1 MSVSGCLSPFAFWR
15 QGASAFSFAMC
26 ALLCWGALAL
36 GVALGSLQ
44 DNEPMHADESP
55 IVRGDAPRGLF
66 TPRWEEVQQTYGI
79 ERPRGSRSE
88 IYIHRVPPDYGILH
102 QPPWDRVVATP
113 DLWPDELID
122 DITCWFDDL
131 RGRWPDEEWWV
142 QRIHEA
148 SASSR
153 MTILQQVNYVL
164 ITRHDFQAFARN
176 PHGLMEL
183 GFRSPQLHTTVLP
196 HLINMPIIRTF
207 LAPLWTGLRSGLTLR
222 ASLNG
227 MALDHQLIAAESG
240 FYLSVY
246 WEGSPSLVSQIEHM
260 AISHTQQ
267 LHRHPT
273 IITGNLQRDIE
284 GALRARFPDLAQD
297 NFGTGLV
304 HLSYYLTEPVADPG
318 WEIRLV
324 IPVVED
330 DITPVILFKA
340 VLSTYEGLGAIYVPP
355 TLNKHIL
362 ITETGLDIVCGPQ
375 GELCACYHN
384 GFRLGFIQ
392 LEIADLDFISCWL
405 AEDDPLPGAPEVR
418 NMACES
424 RDQPRLGS
432 RAWARS

>member
-1 MSVSGCLSPFAFWR
+1 
-15 QGASAFSFAMC
+15 MC

-79 ERPRGSRSE
+79 ERPRGSRRE

-131 RGRWPDEEWWV
+131 RGRWPEEEWWV

-207 LAPLWTGLRSGLTLR
+207 LAPLWTGIQSGLTLR

-227 MALDHQLIAAESG
+227 MTLDHQLIAAESG
-240 FYLSVY
+240 F
-246 WEGSPSLVSQIEHM
+246 
-260 AISHTQQ
+260 
-267 LHRHPT
+267 
-273 IITGNLQRDIE
+273 
-284 GALRARFPDLAQD
+284 
-297 NFGTGLV
+297 
-304 HLSYYLTEPVADPG
+304 
-318 WEIRLV
+318 
-324 IPVVED
+324 
-330 DITPVILFKA
+330 
-340 VLSTYEGLGAIYVPP
+340 
-355 TLNKHIL
+355 
-362 ITETGLDIVCGPQ
+362 
-375 GELCACYHN
+375 
-384 GFRLGFIQ
+384 
-392 LEIADLDFISCWL
+392 
-405 AEDDPLPGAPEVR
+405 
-418 NMACES
+418 
-424 RDQPRLGS
+424 
-432 RAWARS
+432 

>member
-1 MSVSGCLSPFAFWR
+1 MTMSRCKLTSHPLYAGMPLVGCLLLVGKKCSRPMGLNVLGGQEVR
-15 QGASAFSFAMC
+15 FSSTGCHRIM
-26 ALLCWGALAL
+26 
-36 GVALGSLQ
+36 VSSTS
-44 DNEPMHADESP
+44 N
-55 IVRGDAPRGLF
+55 RGIGWWPRL
-66 TPRWEEVQQTYGI
+66 T
-79 ERPRGSRSE
+79 S
-88 IYIHRVPPDYGILH
+88 
-102 QPPWDRVVATP
+102 
-113 DLWPDELID
+113 LWPDELID
-122 DITCWFDDL
+122 DITGWFDDL
-131 RGRWPDEEWWV
+131 RSRWPDEKWWV

-183 GFRSPQLHTTVLP
+183 GFRNPQLHTTVLL

-207 LAPLWTGLRSGLTLR
+207 LVPLWTGIRSGLTPR

-227 MALDHQLIAAESG
+227 MTLDHQLIAAESG
-240 FYLSVY
+240 FYLSVS

-267 LHRHPT
+267 LHRHST
-273 IITGNLQRDIE
+273 IITGGYIHNGGTTVYILGGNRLIFSRKINLIGPNLQRDIE

-297 NFGTGLV
+297 NFDIGLV
-304 HLSYYLTEPVADPG
+304 HLSYYLTEPVADFG

-330 DITPVILFKA
+330 DTTPVILFKA

-355 TLNKHIL
+355 TINKHIL

-375 GELCACYHN
+375 GDVCL
-384 GFRLGFIQ
+384 
-392 LEIADLDFISCWL
+392 
-405 AEDDPLPGAPEVR
+405 LPQWFSVGVYSA
-418 NMACES
+418 
-424 RDQPRLGS
+424 
-432 RAWARS
+432 